1 MTRETLL
8 DLLRAHRAADP
19 HEAEMTARV
28 VAFVA
33 AHEDCLERSLAVG
46 HVTASAFV
54 VDLDRTHALLHHHA
68 KLDRWLQLGGHVDGE
83 ADVLQAALREA
94 TEESGLDMVRPV
106 STAIFDVDVHLIP
119 ARGDEPAHHH
129 HDVRF
134 LLEADRG
141 ASLRITTES
150 KALAWVPLERIPELT
165 AEASVLRMVR
175 KVTTP
180 AG

>member
-1 MTRETLL
+1 VARETLL
-8 DLLRAHRAADP
+8 DLLRAHCPADA

-33 AHEDCLERSLAVG
+33 DHEDCLERTLAIG

-83 ADVLQAALREA
+83 AEVLRAALREA
-94 TEESGLDMVRPV
+94 TEESGLDEVRPV
-106 STAIFDVDVHLIP
+106 ASAIFDVDVHLIP

-134 LLEADRG
+134 LLEADR
-141 ASLRITTES
+141 AAPLRITSES
-150 KALAWVPLERIPELT
+150 KALAWVPLGRIPELT
-165 AEASVLRMVR
+165 DEESVLRMVR
-175 KVTTP
+175 KVI
-180 AG
+180 ADV